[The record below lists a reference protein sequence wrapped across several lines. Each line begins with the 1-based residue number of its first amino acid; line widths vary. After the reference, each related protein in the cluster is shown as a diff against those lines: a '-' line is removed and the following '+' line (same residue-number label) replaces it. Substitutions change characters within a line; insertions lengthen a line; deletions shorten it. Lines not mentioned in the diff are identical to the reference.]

1 MQKDETNETST
12 NEEPEVG
19 AYYDPEVDGDY
30 TPNGGD
36 K

>member
-1 MQKDETNETST
+1 MADTTAEQDEPASV
-12 NEEPEVG
+12 PEVG